1 MIFRLNNDPW
11 FFPHPKWAE
20 PNGLLAVDGDL
31 SVERLV
37 AAYSRGIFPWYTED
51 DPILWYSPDP
61 RMVLLPDNFRYAK
74 SLRRVVQSG
83 RFEVHI
89 DTCFEDVIR
98 NCASVCREKQRGTW
112 IIEDMIQA
120 YIRLHERGFAHS
132 FETFYNG
139 ELVGGLYGVSLG
151 RVFFGESMFHT
162 MTDASKVAFVRLVD
176 FCRSHNFDLIDA
188 QQETPHLASLG
199 AAPISRED
207 FLGILA
213 RQKFNETLIGNWH
226 PLET

>member
-11 FFPHPKWAE
+11 LFPHPKWAE
-20 PNGLLAVDGDL
+20 PDGLLAVDGDL

-89 DTCFEDVIR
+89 DTHFEDVIR

-176 FCRSHNFDLIDA
+176 FCRSHSFDLIDA